1 MAKPY
6 ASILLATTFAAAF
19 AASSALAQQPAAQ
32 AQPTPEQMR
41 QMQAMM
47 QAQMQRQMQ
56 MMAVMFDVRPSR
68 LGYEETVNAI
78 KASAGKHGWAVG
90 EVQDMQAR
98 MHQAGMKEA
107 KRMKIIPACPAQA
120 NERVAKASGGKAPP
134 LPCRTT
140 VFEDKDN
147 KVMVVRM
154 NTANMA
160 KLVPDPALAKVLVEI
175 GTEENALYQDILQ

>member
-6 ASILLATTFAAAF
+6 ARILLAATLAT
-19 AASSALAQQPAAQ
+19 SSALAQMPVAP

-47 QAQMQRQMQ
+47 QAKMQHQMQ

-68 LGYEETVNAI
+68 LGYDETIDAI
-78 KASAGKHGWAVG
+78 KTSAGKHGWTVG

-98 MHQAGMKEA
+98 MQQAGMKDA
-107 KRMKIIPACPAQA
+107 KRMKVIPACPAQA
-120 NERVAKASGGKAPP
+120 NERIAKASGGKAPP

-140 VFEDKDN
+140 VFEGKDH
-147 KVMVVRM
+147 KIMVVRM
-154 NTANMA
+154 NTSNMA
-160 KLVPDPALAKVLVEI
+160 KLVPDPALAKTLAEI
-175 GTEENALYQDILQ
+175 GAEDIAVYQDILQ